1 MKVQILENCLSTIDG
16 FRVEKF
22 HKGEVYDLRE
32 FVATNLIN
40 QRKAKFMSNKVKQGI
55 TKNIKGNN

>member
-40 QRKAKFMSNKVKQGI
+40 QRKAKFIGNKVEQDI
-55 TKNIKGNN
+55 DENIIS